1 MKRLLL
7 PLLAAI
13 ALPTSVNAERSEAE
27 KQLLLYFGGAHGT
40 ATTLCNLVY
49 KNVISID
56 DAKKYKKF
64 YFSVYDGLNID
75 GLELSSA
82 RTGFDVGL
90 SNLKKNNDIYKKKC
104 NF

>member
-13 ALPTSVNAERSEAE
+13 VPTSVIAERSEAE

-75 GLELSSA
+75 GLELQ
-82 RTGFDVGL
+82 
-90 SNLKKNNDIYKKKC
+90 
-104 NF
+104 